1 MRNQATNQVMNQA
14 MNETMN
20 ETMKDHAGVRG
31 QAVLFA
37 GWETESGCLGM
48 VLDARLLK
56 STGHR

>member
-1 MRNQATNQVMNQA
+1 MRNQATNQA
-14 MNETMN
+14 MNETMK

-31 QAVLFA
+31 QAVMFA

-56 STGHR
+56 CTGHR

>member
-1 MRNQATNQVMNQA
+1 MRNQATNQATNQA
-14 MNETMN
+14 MN